1 MSALPPLSRTE
12 LKYKCGTPM
21 VVGPSKDVALSRWR
35 WTAMSMDCSFRDMRL
50 TTHPM
55 GSALWISSNDDGRS
69 RCVVIGGIAG
79 KRILAHPNS
88 WLHVL
93 WFFVHFASQEDWVHE
108 AAQASKS

>member
-1 MSALPPLSRTE
+1 MWHAHGGRAQQG
-12 LKYKCGTPM
+12 CGIVP
-21 VVGPSKDVALSRWR
+21 VAVDRLD
-35 WTAMSMDCSFRDMRL
+35 MSMDCSFRDMRL

-55 GSALWISSNDDGRS
+55 GSALWISSNDGRS

-79 KRILAHPNS
+79 KRVRAHPKS

>member
-1 MSALPPLSRTE
+1 MWHADGGRAQQG
-12 LKYKCGTPM
+12 CGIVP
-21 VVGPSKDVALSRWR
+21 VAVDRLD
-35 WTAMSMDCSFRDMRL
+35 MSMDCSFRDRKARL

-55 GSALWISSNDDGRS
+55 GSALWISSNDGRS

-79 KRILAHPNS
+79 KRILARPNS